1 MKNVGFALAL
11 PLLSC
16 LAIAQ
21 QAGSAQSICD
31 EKPISQ
37 LQMDRC
43 ADYEYK
49 EADAHLNK
57 VYSKA
62 MQYMTKDL
70 TRARSKGN
78 EEQMK
83 YEETAIASLKEA
95 ERAWLSYRD
104 IQSKAAAQQYEGRSM
119 APMIYA
125 QCLTQITE
133 HRTAEIKSI
142 YEDADQK
149 LD

>member
-1 MKNVGFALAL
+1 MKNAGFALAL

-21 QAGSAQSICD
+21 QASSAQSPCD

-43 ADYEYK
+43 ADYEHK

-104 IQSKAAAQQYEGRSM
+104 IQCKAAAQQYEGGSM

-142 YEDADQK
+142 YQEGDQK